1 MDLKISGF
9 TQIENNS
16 TTKKVSNQNEKPYSF
31 NEVLNN
37 ISSNKSA
44 IKDKNS
50 NIKNNNDIYKDN
62 KKSLVKDENTNSKDN
77 SITSGLNKEDIQK
90 IKDKLEE
97 QGFSKEELDS
107 IKSVE
112 DLEKLANKLKKSG
125 DLDSFIALLNSILQ
139 CLSSGENIKLGK
151 NLEENL
157 DKLKVLLNNLSEG
170 NGNKEQSLIEIK
182 DILSEEFNKLNLT
195 DENSLDKDLLET
207 FSNKLQMQIE
217 KEPNEEKLSLLK
229 NIKNEME
236 SILKEE
242 SKNNLPIDSQINVDE
257 LLISKEEN
265 DSSDTNPSNLEEN
278 TSKEDK
284 LLKGLLE
291 EKEQGTGDKINKTV
305 NFMSHLKNSVNI
317 NELSSKEALGN
328 LVINKD
334 TMNADIIKSIKYM
347 ELNNVKDLT
356 VKIMPKE
363 LGEVLIKITMEGG
376 IMKANIGT
384 TTKEAYNL
392 LNSNMQLIEDKL
404 QNSGI
409 KVQELS
415 LNIYNEDTTFFKQGN
430 EKREDSHNTSKSGNK
445 AELSSVDEIPE
456 EENIS
461 SVESNVNMLA

>member
-1 MDLKISGF
+1 VDLKISGF
-9 TQIENNS
+9 IKIENNS
-16 TTKKVSNQNEKPYSF
+16 TTKKVTNQNEKPYSF

-44 IKDKNS
+44 IKDKNLDT
-50 NIKNNNDIYKDN
+50 KNSNDIYKDN
-62 KKSLVKDENTNSKDN
+62 KNSLVKDENTNSKDN
-77 SITSGLNKEDIQK
+77 SIMSGLNKEDIQK

-139 CLSSGENIKLGK
+139 CLYSGENIKLGK

-170 NGNKEQSLIEIK
+170 NGNKEQLLTEIK
-182 DILSEEFNKLNLT
+182 DILGEEFNKLNLT
-195 DENSLDKDLLET
+195 DDNSLDKDLLET
-207 FSNKLQMQIE
+207 FSNKLKMQIE
-217 KEPNEEKLSLLK
+217 KEPNGEKLSLLK
-229 NIKNEME
+229 DIKSEME
-236 SILKEE
+236 SILKEG

-257 LLISKEEN
+257 LLMSEEET
-265 DSSDTNPSNLEEN
+265 DSSNLKEN

-363 LGEVLIKITMEGG
+363 LGEVFIKITMEGG
-376 IMKANIGT
+376 IMKANIGA

-430 EKREDSHNTSKSGNK
+430 EKRENSHTSKSENK
-445 AELSSVDEIPE
+445 AELSSKDEIPE

>member
-9 TQIENNS
+9 IKIENNS
-16 TTKKVSNQNEKPYSF
+16 TTKKVTNQNEKPYSF

-44 IKDKNS
+44 IKDKNLDT
-50 NIKNNNDIYKDN
+50 KNSNDIYKDN
-62 KKSLVKDENTNSKDN
+62 KNSLVKDENTNSKDN
-77 SITSGLNKEDIQK
+77 SIMSGLNKEDIQK

-139 CLSSGENIKLGK
+139 CLYSGENIKLGK

-170 NGNKEQSLIEIK
+170 NGNKEQLLTEIK
-182 DILSEEFNKLNLT
+182 DILGEEFNKLNLT
-195 DENSLDKDLLET
+195 DDNSLDKDLLET
-207 FSNKLQMQIE
+207 FSNKLKMQIE
-217 KEPNEEKLSLLK
+217 KEPNGEKLSLLK
-229 NIKNEME
+229 DIKSEME
-236 SILKEE
+236 SILKEG

-257 LLISKEEN
+257 LLMSEEET
-265 DSSDTNPSNLEEN
+265 DSSNLKEN

-363 LGEVLIKITMEGG
+363 LGEVFIKITMEGG
-376 IMKANIGT
+376 IMKANIGA

-430 EKREDSHNTSKSGNK
+430 EKRENSHTSKSENK
-445 AELSSVDEIPE
+445 AELSSKDEIPE

>member
-1 MDLKISGF
+1 MELKISGF
-9 TQIENNS
+9 TKIENNS
-16 TTKKVSNQNEKPYSF
+16 ATKKVTNQSEKSYSF

-37 ISSNKSA
+37 ISSNKSPS
-44 IKDKNS
+44 KDKNV
-50 NIKNNNDIYKDN
+50 ITKQGTEQDN
-62 KKSLVKDENTNSKDN
+62 KNYLIKDENINSKDN
-77 SITSGLNKEDIQK
+77 SMMSKLNKEDIQN

-107 IKSVE
+107 IKSLE
-112 DLEKLANKLKKSG
+112 DLKNLVEKIKDAG
-125 DLDSFIALLNSILQ
+125 DLDSFVALVNSILQ
-139 CLSSGENIKLGK
+139 CLYSGENVKLAEDLGE
-151 NLEENL
+151 NLE
-157 DKLKVLLNNLSEG
+157 KLKVLLNNLSEG
-170 NGNKEQSLIEIK
+170 NGNKEQLLMEIK
-182 DILSEEFNKLNLT
+182 DILGEEFNNLNLT
-195 DENSLDKDLLET
+195 DKNSLDKDLLET
-207 FSNKLQMQIE
+207 FSNKLQTQIE
-217 KEPNEEKLSLLK
+217 KEPNAEKVSLLK
-229 NIKNEME
+229 NIKSEME
-236 SILKEE
+236 NILKEE
-242 SKNNLPIDSQINVDE
+242 SNNNKLSVEPKINVDE
-257 LLISKEEN
+257 PLVLEEET
-265 DSSDTNPSNLEEN
+265 DSSNLKEN

-291 EKEQGTGDKINKTV
+291 DKEQSAGEKINKAV
-305 NFMSHLKNSVNI
+305 NFMSHLKNSTDI

-328 LVINKD
+328 LIINKN

-363 LGEVLIKITMEGG
+363 LGEVFIKLTMEGG
-376 IMKANIGT
+376 IMKANIGA

-430 EKREDSHNTSKSGNK
+430 EKGKNSNPSKSNDK
-445 AELSSVDEIPE
+445 ADLSSMDEIPE

-461 SVESNVNMLA
+461 TIDGNVNILA

>member
-1 MDLKISGF
+1 MELKISGF
-9 TQIENNS
+9 NNIENNS
-16 TTKKVSNQNEKPYSF
+16 VTKKATNQSEKSYSF

-37 ISSNKSA
+37 ISSNKNKNISTKQD
-44 IKDKNS
+44 IKQ
-50 NIKNNNDIYKDN
+50 DN
-62 KKSLVKDENTNSKDN
+62 KNYLIKDENINNKDN
-77 SITSGLNKEDIQK
+77 SMMSKLNKEDIQK
-90 IKDKLEE
+90 IKDKLAE

-107 IKSVE
+107 IKSLDDLKNLVE
-112 DLEKLANKLKKSG
+112 KIKDAGE
-125 DLDSFIALLNSILQ
+125 LDSFVALVNSILQ
-139 CLSSGENIKLGK
+139 CLYSGQNVKLGK
-151 NLEENL
+151 ELEQNL

-170 NGNKEQSLIEIK
+170 NGNKEQLLMEIK
-182 DILSEEFNKLNLT
+182 DILGEEFNKLNLT
-195 DENSLDKDLLET
+195 DKNSLDKDLLET
-207 FSNKLQMQIE
+207 FSNKLQTQIE
-217 KEPNEEKLSLLK
+217 KEPNAEKVSLLK
-229 NIKNEME
+229 NIKSEME
-236 SILKEE
+236 NILKEE
-242 SKNNLPIDSQINVDE
+242 SNNNKLSVEPKINVDE
-257 LLISKEEN
+257 PLVLEEET
-265 DSSDTNPSNLEEN
+265 DSSNLKEN

-291 EKEQGTGDKINKTV
+291 DKEQSAGEKINKAV
-305 NFMSHLKNSVNI
+305 NFMSHLKNSTDI

-328 LVINKD
+328 LIINKN

-363 LGEVLIKITMEGG
+363 LGEVFIKLTMEGG
-376 IMKANIGT
+376 IMKANIGA

-430 EKREDSHNTSKSGNK
+430 EKGKNSNPSKSNDK
-445 AELSSVDEIPE
+445 ADLSSMDEIPE

-461 SVESNVNMLA
+461 TIDGNVNILA

>member
-9 TQIENNS
+9 IKIENNS
-16 TTKKVSNQNEKPYSF
+16 TTKKVTNQNEKPYSF

-44 IKDKNS
+44 IKDKNLDT
-50 NIKNNNDIYKDN
+50 KNSNDIYKDN
-62 KKSLVKDENTNSKDN
+62 KNSLVKDENTNSKDN
-77 SITSGLNKEDIQK
+77 SIMSGLNKEDIQK

-139 CLSSGENIKLGK
+139 SVSSGENIKLGK

-157 DKLKVLLNNLSEG
+157 DKLKVLLNNLSQG
-170 NGNKEQSLIEIK
+170 NGNKEQLVTEIK
-182 DILSEEFNKLNLT
+182 DILGEEFNKLNLT

-229 NIKNEME
+229 DIKSEME
-236 SILKEE
+236 SILKEG

-257 LLISKEEN
+257 LLMSEEET
-265 DSSDTNPSNLEEN
+265 DSSNLKEN

-334 TMNADIIKSIKYM
+334 TMNGDIIKSIKYM

-363 LGEVLIKITMEGG
+363 LGEVFIKITMEGG
-376 IMKANIGT
+376 IMKANIGA

-409 KVQELS
+409 KVQDLS

-430 EKREDSHNTSKSGNK
+430 EKRENSHASKSENK
-445 AELSSVDEIPE
+445 AELSSMDEIPE

-461 SVESNVNMLA
+461 NIESNVNMLA

>member
-1 MDLKISGF
+1 MELKISGF
-9 TQIENNS
+9 TKTENNLV
-16 TTKKVSNQNEKPYSF
+16 TKKATNQSEKSYSF

-37 ISSNKSA
+37 ISSNKN
-44 IKDKNS
+44 KNIS
-50 NIKNNNDIYKDN
+50 TKQDVKQDN
-62 KKSLVKDENTNSKDN
+62 KNYLIKDENINNKDN
-77 SITSGLNKEDIQK
+77 SMMSKLNKEDIQK
-90 IKDKLEE
+90 IKDKLAE

-107 IKSVE
+107 IKSLDDLKNLVE
-112 DLEKLANKLKKSG
+112 KIKDAG
-125 DLDSFIALLNSILQ
+125 DLDGFVALVNSILQ
-139 CLSSGENIKLGK
+139 CLYSGQNVKLGK
-151 NLEENL
+151 ELEQNL

-170 NGNKEQSLIEIK
+170 NGNKEQLLMEIK
-182 DILSEEFNKLNLT
+182 DILGEEFNKLNLT
-195 DENSLDKDLLET
+195 DKNSLDKDLLET
-207 FSNKLQMQIE
+207 FSNKLQTQIE
-217 KEPNEEKLSLLK
+217 KEPNAEKVSLLK
-229 NIKNEME
+229 DIKSEME
-236 SILKEE
+236 NILKEE
-242 SKNNLPIDSQINVDE
+242 SNNKLSVEPEINVDE
-257 LLISKEEN
+257 PLVLEEET
-265 DSSDTNPSNLEEN
+265 DSSNLKEN

-291 EKEQGTGDKINKTV
+291 DKEQSAGEKINKAV
-305 NFMSHLKNSVNI
+305 NFMSHLKNSTDI

-328 LVINKD
+328 LVINKN

-363 LGEVLIKITMEGG
+363 LGEVFIKLTMEGG
-376 IMKANIGT
+376 IMKANIGA

-430 EKREDSHNTSKSGNK
+430 EKGKNSNPSKSGNK
-445 AELSSVDEIPE
+445 ENLSSMDEIPE

-461 SVESNVNMLA
+461 TIDGNVNILA

>member
-1 MDLKISGF
+1 MELKISGF
-9 TQIENNS
+9 TKTEHNLV
-16 TTKKVSNQNEKPYSF
+16 TKKATNQSEKSYSF

-37 ISSNKSA
+37 ISSNKN
-44 IKDKNS
+44 KNI
-50 NIKNNNDIYKDN
+50 NTKQDVQQDN
-62 KKSLVKDENTNSKDN
+62 KDYLIKDENINNKDN
-77 SITSGLNKEDIQK
+77 SMMSKLNKEDIQK
-90 IKDKLEE
+90 IKDKLGE

-107 IKSVE
+107 IKSLDDLKNLVE
-112 DLEKLANKLKKSG
+112 KIKDAGE
-125 DLDSFIALLNSILQ
+125 LDSFVALVNSILQ
-139 CLSSGENIKLGK
+139 CLYSGQNVKLGK
-151 NLEENL
+151 ELEQNL

-170 NGNKEQSLIEIK
+170 NGNKEQLLMEIK
-182 DILSEEFNKLNLT
+182 DILGEEFNKLNLT
-195 DENSLDKDLLET
+195 DKNSLDKDLLET
-207 FSNKLQMQIE
+207 FSNKLQTQIE
-217 KEPNEEKLSLLK
+217 KEPNAEKVSLLK
-229 NIKNEME
+229 NIKSEME
-236 SILKEE
+236 NILKEE
-242 SKNNLPIDSQINVDE
+242 SNNNKLSVEPKINVDE
-257 LLISKEEN
+257 PLVLEEET
-265 DSSDTNPSNLEEN
+265 DSSNLKEN

-291 EKEQGTGDKINKTV
+291 DKEQSAGEKINKAV
-305 NFMSHLKNSVNI
+305 NFMSHLKNSTDI

-328 LVINKD
+328 LIINKN

-363 LGEVLIKITMEGG
+363 LGEVFIKLTMEGG
-376 IMKANIGT
+376 IMKANIGA

-430 EKREDSHNTSKSGNK
+430 EKGENSNPSKSNDK
-445 AELSSVDEIPE
+445 ADLSSMDEIPE

-461 SVESNVNMLA
+461 TIDGNVNILA

>member
-1 MDLKISGF
+1 MELKISGF
-9 TQIENNS
+9 TKIENNS
-16 TTKKVSNQNEKPYSF
+16 ATKKVTNQSEKSYSF

-37 ISSNKSA
+37 ISSNKSPS
-44 IKDKNS
+44 KDKNV
-50 NIKNNNDIYKDN
+50 ITKQGTEQDN
-62 KKSLVKDENTNSKDN
+62 KNYLIKDENINSKDN
-77 SITSGLNKEDIQK
+77 SMMSKLNKEDIQN

-107 IKSVE
+107 IKSLE
-112 DLEKLANKLKKSG
+112 DLKNLVEKIKDAG
-125 DLDSFIALLNSILQ
+125 DLDSFVALVNSILQ
-139 CLSSGENIKLGK
+139 CLYSGENVKLAEDLGE
-151 NLEENL
+151 NLE
-157 DKLKVLLNNLSEG
+157 KLKVLLNNLSEG
-170 NGNKEQSLIEIK
+170 NGNKEQLLMEIK
-182 DILSEEFNKLNLT
+182 DILGEEFNNLNLT
-195 DENSLDKDLLET
+195 DKNSLDKDLLEA
-207 FSNKLQMQIE
+207 FSNKLQIQIE
-217 KEPNEEKLSLLK
+217 KEPNEEKVSLLK

-236 SILKEE
+236 NILKEE
-242 SKNNLPIDSQINVDE
+242 SNNKLYIEPKID
-257 LLISKEEN
+257 ISEPLVLGEET
-265 DSSDTNPSNLEEN
+265 DSSNLKEN

-291 EKEQGTGDKINKTV
+291 DKEQLAGEKINKAV
-305 NFMSHLKNSVNI
+305 NFMSHLKNSTDI
-317 NELSSKEALGN
+317 NELSSKETLGN
-328 LVINKD
+328 LVINKN

-363 LGEVLIKITMEGG
+363 LGEVFIKLTMEGG
-376 IMKANIGT
+376 IMKANIGA

-430 EKREDSHNTSKSGNK
+430 EKGKNSNPSKSNDK
-445 AELSSVDEIPE
+445 ADLSSMDEIRE

-461 SVESNVNMLA
+461 TIDGNVNILA

>member
-1 MDLKISGF
+1 MELKISGF
-9 TQIENNS
+9 TKTENNLV
-16 TTKKVSNQNEKPYSF
+16 TKKATNQSEKSYSF

-37 ISSNKSA
+37 ISSNKNKNISTKQD
-44 IKDKNS
+44 IKQ
-50 NIKNNNDIYKDN
+50 DN
-62 KKSLVKDENTNSKDN
+62 KNYLIKDENINNKDN
-77 SITSGLNKEDIQK
+77 SMMSKLNKEDIQK
-90 IKDKLEE
+90 IKDKLAE

-107 IKSVE
+107 IKSLE
-112 DLEKLANKLKKSG
+112 DLKNLVEKIKDAG
-125 DLDSFIALLNSILQ
+125 DLDSFVALVNSILQ
-139 CLSSGENIKLGK
+139 CLYSGQNVKLGK
-151 NLEENL
+151 ELEQNL

-170 NGNKEQSLIEIK
+170 NGNKEQLLMEIK
-182 DILSEEFNKLNLT
+182 DILGEEFNKLNLT
-195 DENSLDKDLLET
+195 DKNSLDKDLLET
-207 FSNKLQMQIE
+207 FSNKLQTQIE
-217 KEPNEEKLSLLK
+217 KEPNAEKVSLLK
-229 NIKNEME
+229 NIKSEME
-236 SILKEE
+236 NILKEE
-242 SKNNLPIDSQINVDE
+242 SNNKLSVEPKINVDE
-257 LLISKEEN
+257 PLVLEEET
-265 DSSDTNPSNLEEN
+265 DSSNLKEN

-291 EKEQGTGDKINKTV
+291 DKEQSAGEKINKAV
-305 NFMSHLKNSVNI
+305 NFMSHLKNSTDI

-328 LVINKD
+328 LVINKN

-363 LGEVLIKITMEGG
+363 LGEVFIKLTMEGG
-376 IMKANIGT
+376 IMKANIGA

-430 EKREDSHNTSKSGNK
+430 EKGKNSNPSKSGNK
-445 AELSSVDEIPE
+445 ENLSSMDEIPE

-461 SVESNVNMLA
+461 TIDGNVNILA

>member
-9 TQIENNS
+9 IKIENNS
-16 TTKKVSNQNEKPYSF
+16 TTKKVTNQNEKPYSF

-44 IKDKNS
+44 IKDKNLDT
-50 NIKNNNDIYKDN
+50 KNSNDIYKDN
-62 KKSLVKDENTNSKDN
+62 KNSLVKDENTNSKDN
-77 SITSGLNKEDIQK
+77 SIMSGLNKEDIQK

-112 DLEKLANKLKKSG
+112 DLEKLANELKKSG

-139 CLSSGENIKLGK
+139 SLSFGENIKLGK

-170 NGNKEQSLIEIK
+170 NGNKEQLVTEIK
-182 DILSEEFNKLNLT
+182 DILGEEFNKLNLT

-229 NIKNEME
+229 DIKSEME
-236 SILKEE
+236 SILKER

-257 LLISKEEN
+257 LLMSEEET
-265 DSSDTNPSNLEEN
+265 DSSNLKEN

-317 NELSSKEALGN
+317 NEISSKEALGK

-376 IMKANIGT
+376 IMKANIGA

-430 EKREDSHNTSKSGNK
+430 EKRENSHTSKSENK
-445 AELSSVDEIPE
+445 AELSSKDEIPE

>member
-1 MDLKISGF
+1 MDLRVSGF
-9 TQIENNS
+9 TKIENNS
-16 TTKKVSNQNEKPYSF
+16 TTKNISNENEKSYSF
-31 NEVLNN
+31 NELLNN
-37 ISSNKSA
+37 ISSNKNVV
-44 IKDKNS
+44 KDKN
-50 NIKNNNDIYKDN
+50 IYVKNNNDIYKDN
-62 KKSLVKDENTNSKDN
+62 KNSLVKDENTNSKN
-77 SITSGLNKEDIQK
+77 SSIISEVNKEDIQK

-97 QGFSKEELDS
+97 HGFSKEELDS

-125 DLDSFIALLNSILQ
+125 DLDGFIALLNSILQ
-139 CLSSGENIKLGK
+139 CLYFKENIKLGG

-157 DKLKVLLNNLSEG
+157 DKLKVLLNNLSEDS
-170 NGNKEQSLIEIK
+170 GNKEQLLIEIK
-182 DILSEEFNKLNLT
+182 DILGEEFNKLNFT
-195 DENSLDKDLLET
+195 NENYLYKDILET

-217 KEPNEEKLSLLK
+217 KEPNKEKLSLLRD
-229 NIKNEME
+229 IKSEME

-242 SKNNLPIDSQINVDE
+242 SKNNLPMDFKIKVDE
-257 LLISKEEN
+257 LLISEEDNSSSLKEN
-265 DSSDTNPSNLEEN
+265 S
-278 TSKEDK
+278 SKEDK

-291 EKEQGTGDKINKTV
+291 KKEQGTGDKINKTV
-305 NFMSHLKNSVNI
+305 NFMSHLKNSTNI
-317 NELSSKEALGN
+317 NELSSKEALGK

-363 LGEVLIKITMEGG
+363 LGEVFIKITMEGG
-376 IMKANIGT
+376 IMKANIGA

-392 LNSNMQLIEDKL
+392 LNSNMQLIEDNL

-430 EKREDSHNTSKSGNK
+430 EKNKNGHTSKSANK
-445 AELSSVDEIPE
+445 VELSSEDEIPE
-456 EENIS
+456 EENVS
-461 SVESNVNMLA
+461 SIDGNVNILA

>member
-1 MDLKISGF
+1 MELKISGF
-9 TQIENNS
+9 TKIENNLA
-16 TTKKVSNQNEKPYSF
+16 TKKATNQNEKSYSF

-37 ISSNKSA
+37 ISYNKSPS
-44 IKDKNS
+44 KDKNVS
-50 NIKNNNDIYKDN
+50 TKQGTEQDN
-62 KKSLVKDENTNSKDN
+62 KNYLIKDENINNKDN
-77 SITSGLNKEDIQK
+77 SMMSKLNKEDIQK

-107 IKSVE
+107 IKSLE
-112 DLEKLANKLKKSG
+112 DLKNLVEKIKDAG
-125 DLDSFIALLNSILQ
+125 DLDSFVALVNSILQ
-139 CLSSGENIKLGK
+139 CLYSGENVKLPEDLGE
-151 NLEENL
+151 NLE
-157 DKLKVLLNNLSEG
+157 KLKVLLNNLSEG
-170 NGNKEQSLIEIK
+170 NGNKEQLLMEIK
-182 DILSEEFNKLNLT
+182 DILGEEFNKLNLT
-195 DENSLDKDLLET
+195 DKNSLDEDLLET
-207 FSNKLQMQIE
+207 FSNKLQTQIE
-217 KEPNEEKLSLLK
+217 KEPNAEKVSLLK

-236 SILKEE
+236 NILKEE
-242 SKNNLPIDSQINVDE
+242 SNNKLYIEPKID
-257 LLISKEEN
+257 ISEPLVLEEET
-265 DSSDTNPSNLEEN
+265 DSSNLKEN

-291 EKEQGTGDKINKTV
+291 DKEQLAGEKINKAV
-305 NFMSHLKNSVNI
+305 NFMSHLKNSTDI
-317 NELSSKEALGN
+317 NELSSKETLGN
-328 LVINKD
+328 LVINKN

-363 LGEVLIKITMEGG
+363 LGEVFIKLTMEGG
-376 IMKANIGT
+376 IMKANIGA

-430 EKREDSHNTSKSGNK
+430 EKGENSNPSKSNDK
-445 AELSSVDEIPE
+445 ADLSSMDEIQE

-461 SVESNVNMLA
+461 TIDGNVNILA

>member
-1 MDLKISGF
+1 MELKISGF
-9 TQIENNS
+9 TKTENNLV
-16 TTKKVSNQNEKPYSF
+16 TKKATNQSGKSYSF

-37 ISSNKSA
+37 ISSNKNKNISTKKD
-44 IKDKNS
+44 IKQ
-50 NIKNNNDIYKDN
+50 DN
-62 KKSLVKDENTNSKDN
+62 KNYLIKDENINNKDN
-77 SITSGLNKEDIQK
+77 SMMSKLNKEDIQK
-90 IKDKLEE
+90 IKDKLAE

-107 IKSVE
+107 IKSLE
-112 DLEKLANKLKKSG
+112 DLKNLVEKIKDAG
-125 DLDSFIALLNSILQ
+125 DLDSFVALVNSILQ
-139 CLSSGENIKLGK
+139 CLYSGQNVKLGK
-151 NLEENL
+151 ELEQNL

-170 NGNKEQSLIEIK
+170 NGNKEQLLMEIK
-182 DILSEEFNKLNLT
+182 DILGEEFNKLNLT
-195 DENSLDKDLLET
+195 DKNSLDKDLLET
-207 FSNKLQMQIE
+207 FSNKLQTQIE
-217 KEPNEEKLSLLK
+217 KEPNAEKVSLLK
-229 NIKNEME
+229 NIKSEME
-236 SILKEE
+236 NILKEE
-242 SKNNLPIDSQINVDE
+242 SDNNKLSVEPKINVDE
-257 LLISKEEN
+257 PLVLEEEI
-265 DSSDTNPSNLEEN
+265 DSSNLKEN

-291 EKEQGTGDKINKTV
+291 DKEQSAGEKINKAV
-305 NFMSHLKNSVNI
+305 NFMSHLKNSTDI

-328 LVINKD
+328 LVINKN

-363 LGEVLIKITMEGG
+363 LGEVFIKLTMEGG
-376 IMKANIGT
+376 IMKANIGA

-430 EKREDSHNTSKSGNK
+430 EKGKNSNPSKSGNK
-445 AELSSVDEIPE
+445 ENLSSMDEIPE

-461 SVESNVNMLA
+461 TIDGNVNILA